1 MFFFFPFPIALP
13 HSRRKKGD
21 HTAARNLFNAAQT
34 LLIKTLGKDHSEVA
48 DVWKNMGLL
57 EMELG
62 NFPTAEALLKR
73 AGTSFQK
80 VGIVF
85 GMQTS

>member
-1 MFFFFPFPIALP
+1 
-13 HSRRKKGD
+13 
-21 HTAARNLFNAAQT
+21 
-34 LLIKTLGKDHSEVA
+34 
-48 DVWKNMGLL
+48 MGLL

-80 VGIVF
+80 VGIVS

>member
-1 MFFFFPFPIALP
+1 
-13 HSRRKKGD
+13 
-21 HTAARNLFNAAQT
+21 
-34 LLIKTLGKDHSEVA
+34 
-48 DVWKNMGLL
+48 MGLL

-62 NFPTAEALLKR
+62 NFPTAETLLKR
-73 AGTSFQK
+73 AGASFQK